1 MFNKSCR
8 WLDLNPGLLVLEP
21 PTLPNVPQ
29 PVPQDRETGFLV
41 YKYLWQET
49 EEGMK
54 EGMNFQKP
62 QKVTNINVDDKQI
75 HILNIFGKK
84 IVKNYLFCLVSV
96 S

>member
-1 MFNKSCR
+1 
-8 WLDLNPGLLVLEP
+8 
-21 PTLPNVPQ
+21 
-29 PVPQDRETGFLV
+29 
-41 YKYLWQET
+41 
-49 EEGMK
+49 MK